1 MNVTD
6 ARSPEEPPQ
15 IEAFEFD
22 PPAIAEEGQESKGI
36 IKLSGPAPPD
46 TSITLEGSPA
56 IAEFPGVLLVPSL
69 QTQVIFTAVAT
80 GSSKDFKKMTFTAY
94 YFSSTKEAHL
104 RIEGMV

>member
-6 ARSPEEPPQ
+6 ERSPESPPQ

-22 PPAIAEEGQESKGI
+22 PPAIAEGEESKGI

-46 TSITLEGSPA
+46 TSITLEGAPA

-69 QTQVIFTAVAT
+69 QTQVTFTAVAT
-80 GSSKDFKKMTFTAY
+80 GSFKDFENMTFTAN

-104 RIEGMV
+104 RIGGVV

>member
-6 ARSPEEPPQ
+6 ERSPESPPQ

-22 PPAIAEEGQESKGI
+22 PPAIAEGQESKGI

-46 TSITLEGSPA
+46 TSITLEGTPA

-69 QTQVIFTAVAT
+69 QTQVTFTAVAT
-80 GSSKDFKKMTFTAY
+80 GSLKDFKNMSFTAN

-104 RIEGMV
+104 RIGGVP